1 MTMLIALIN
10 TLPMRPRIRAGP
22 LTRAGPGPPGNLQQ
36 ALPAAKPQ
44 KLFLPIFRSNEMKH
58 LFKPRVCGLLL
69 TLLLFAGGSQ
79 TALAVGT
86 QSGVTISNIATVD
99 YQVGGVGQTQLFSS
113 TDGLTPDG
121 SDPTTFLVDNN
132 VDLTVVNQDGGT
144 VTVAPG
150 SNDRVLE
157 FLVTNTGNTTQG
169 YLLSVV
175 NGATAIPMANV
186 EIWIDNPVGS
196 PGVYD
201 TGTDTLYVAATN
213 AGDLDPNGGT
223 DNMTVFIVADTPLA
237 AVDTTVDNYN
247 LLATTTNAGT
257 AVATVDTV
265 PNTAAGVEVVF
276 SDGVGPVDPDQVN
289 PDGTHSD
296 AGSYTVGSATLTV
309 TKTAV
314 VDDGL
319 GGSFAIPGATVTYTI
334 VVANTGGTNA
344 TTVVISDGIPVN
356 STYVPGSIT
365 LNTVAQ
371 SDASPGVPADN
382 SDFGVTTGNTVTVTI
397 PTLVA
402 TVGVATITFQVIID

>member
-1 MTMLIALIN
+1 
-10 TLPMRPRIRAGP
+10 
-22 LTRAGPGPPGNLQQ
+22 
-36 ALPAAKPQ
+36 
-44 KLFLPIFRSNEMKH
+44 MKH
-58 LFKPRVCGLLL
+58 LFNPRVSGLLL
-69 TLLLFAGGSQ
+69 TLLLFAGGTQ

-86 QSGVTISNIATVD
+86 ASGVTISNQASVD
-99 YQVGGVGQTQLFSS
+99 YQVSGVGQATILS
-113 TDGLTPDG
+113 DGPLPG
-121 SDPTTFLVDNN
+121 PTTFVVDNN

-144 VTVAPG
+144 VTVGAA

-157 FLVTNTGNTTQG
+157 FLLTNTGNTTQG
-169 YLLSVV
+169 YRLSVV
-175 NGATAIPMANV
+175 NGATAIPMGNV

-201 TGTDTLYVAATN
+201 TATDTLYVAATN

-237 AVDTTVDNYN
+237 AVDATVDNYS

-257 AVATVDTV
+257 AVVTLDTA

-276 SDGVGPVDPDQVN
+276 ADALGTALGDVAS
-289 PDGTHSD
+289 DGTHSD
-296 AGSYTVGSATLTV
+296 TGSYTVGSATLTV

-319 GGSFAIPGATVTYTI
+319 GGTFAIPGATVTYTI
-334 VVANTGGTNA
+334 LVANTGGANA

-356 STYVPGSIT
+356 STYVPSSIT

-371 SDASPGVPADN
+371 SDLLPGAPADN
-382 SDFGVTTGNTVTVTI
+382 SDFGVTTANTVTVTI

-402 TVGVATITFQVIID
+402 AVGSATITFQVTID